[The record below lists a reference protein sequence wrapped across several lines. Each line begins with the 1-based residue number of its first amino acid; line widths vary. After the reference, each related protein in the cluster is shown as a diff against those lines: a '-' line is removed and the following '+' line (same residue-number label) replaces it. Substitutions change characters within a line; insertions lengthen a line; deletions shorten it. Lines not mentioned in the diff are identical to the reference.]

1 MHSFYL
7 SQYTGDADDDVR
19 IARCLHDAAAAE
31 SPRTIVFDVPRCTVS
46 RAVLLPPD
54 TTVILDGCR
63 IVQADATVDN
73 VFRGDNVIPDPAN
86 PLGMPLACGKTRN
99 IRIIGRNGAR
109 ISGSAHHAQ
118 AVPPAICETQ
128 ETAGELGVG
137 GRLQSACRTATGS
150 KCPALRSTGR

>member
-19 IARCLHDAAAAE
+19 IAQCLHDAAAAV
-31 SPRTIVFDVPRCTVS
+31 RTIVFDVPRCTVT

-73 VFRGDNVIPDPAN
+73 VFRGDNVIPDPAD
-86 PLGMPLACGKTRN
+86 PLGMPLACG
-99 IRIIGRNGAR
+99 
-109 ISGSAHHAQ
+109 
-118 AVPPAICETQ
+118 
-128 ETAGELGVG
+128 
-137 GRLQSACRTATGS
+137 
-150 KCPALRSTGR
+150 